1 MFLHSSGAFFF
12 WDGFLRFRCR
22 CKLRGQVNQRRP
34 LSLVSCRTVLPCV
47 LNGLLMVGVHLA
59 GFVTLRIREVHTN
72 LTRHVVVRDGV
83 AVRVV
88 RHTEQG
94 ARERPVANGNQAGTA
109 LPQVLIPDFLRV
121 VHAVNLAQA
130 RSVGGSH
137 GLNVRVAVTRP
148 AARPP
153 DDARLHVVN
162 LVAGAL
168 RPQLLDAAC
177 VPVNLLCRV
186 ELEVVVRVVVRTAR
200 AASACPQCHP
210 PSSPWRSGRREPP
223 PEPRRCTR
231 S

>member
-1 MFLHSSGAFFF
+1 MDDYCSSTRRAHFFF
-12 WDGFLRFRCR
+12 WDGFLRFCCR
-22 CKLRGQVNQRRP
+22 CKLRGVT
-34 LSLVSCRTVLPCV
+34 LSLVSCRAALPCV
-47 LNGLLMVGVHLA
+47 LNGLLMVGIHLA

-153 DDARLHVVN
+153 NDAGSHVVN

-177 VPVNLLCRV
+177 AL
-186 ELEVVVRVVVRTAR
+186 
-200 AASACPQCHP
+200 AAKLAKA
-210 PSSPWRSGRREPP
+210 
-223 PEPRRCTR
+223 
-231 S
+231 

>member
-1 MFLHSSGAFFF
+1 MIFCASAASAN
-12 WDGFLRFRCR
+12 CA
-22 CKLRGQVNQRRP
+22 
-34 LSLVSCRTVLPCV
+34 VLPC
-47 LNGLLMVGVHLA
+47 HLRPA
-59 GFVTLRIREVHTN
+59 GQFAMRTQWLADGRYPPCRIRDPSNREVHTN

-94 ARERPVANGNQAGTA
+94 ARERPVAIGNQAGTA

-153 DDARLHVVN
+153 NDAGSHVVN

-186 ELEVVVRVVVRTAR
+186 ELEVVVRVVVRAGFNCAEQRVLRLLAAMPSTVKPLALWKARTA
-200 AASACPQCHP
+200 A
-210 PSSPWRSGRREPP
+210 
-223 PEPRRCTR
+223 
-231 S
+231 